1 MQLTIIRGLPGSGK
15 TTTARKLGIKH
26 HYEADMYFE
35 KDGKYMFNPAD
46 IGAAHSWCQQQVR
59 TALKKGEDVVVSN
72 TFCMQ
77 WEIQPYIDMA
87 KEFGA
92 EITLIECTGNFTSI
106 HGVPQEVMQRMA
118 EKWEDNIV
126 I

>member
-15 TTTARKLGIKH
+15 TTTAKKLGVAH
-26 HYEADMYFE
+26 HYEADMYFM
-35 KDGKYMFNPAD
+35 KDGKYVFKQD
-46 IGAAHSWCQQQVR
+46 EVGLAHKWCQLQVR
-59 TALKKGEDVVVSN
+59 AALQEGADAVVSN

-87 KEFGA
+87 KEYGA
-92 EITLIECTGNFTSI
+92 EIILIECTGNFTSI

-118 EKWEDNIV
+118 EKWEDTIV